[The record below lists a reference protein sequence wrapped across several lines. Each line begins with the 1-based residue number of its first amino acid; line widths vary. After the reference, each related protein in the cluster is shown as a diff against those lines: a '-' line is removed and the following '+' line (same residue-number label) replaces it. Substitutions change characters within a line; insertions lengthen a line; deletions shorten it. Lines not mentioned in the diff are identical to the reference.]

1 MINRFQTWSLIVPV
15 AILAFLIWDVS
26 SRSLAARQ
34 SAEEQFRQGFMV
46 DGSRREGM
54 SDLLGSDVRAALMYS
69 LHSVSDVQALET
81 DAVRFERLDETL
93 GELGFSLRNSRYDFF
108 EAYLVESTPSQQLVL
123 RGRYPTQTNLLGVDV
138 SDTKLF
144 AHVDVAETELFDQVA
159 TISEVASPDELL
171 LIGTPQIVLFDTQ
184 LILQGDENL
193 SSWFLAV
200 RVGFSDLNR
209 SIDLIGQQMSGGA
222 TPLRVI
228 SINAETD
235 ACLAVWEVG
244 VGSLACDAVALSEPV
259 QYRSNYAYGSAKNI
273 TYSIFQPSDA
283 YRAARTPFLAQEP
296 IWRSLMPAGLASL
309 LLLTVLSYLRYR
321 QQNESLQDSFS
332 RSLLDKDSL
341 NGSIHQVLS
350 THLDVMSRFTFAMRA
365 EDMPQGNRR
374 YFDLAIN
381 EFMQAQLS
389 LNTLILQQPP
399 GNLSAY
405 QESSEVDLQEVAE
418 LAQMVLDVTTLDASI
433 ETKFFVSEDLP
444 KQIPG
449 SPSSVQT
456 AVMAA
461 IVLSSEG
468 TDEGS
473 IEVSLWTEKVEGK
486 TCGFLRITDTGVG
499 WGDMSLDA
507 QSVATTE
514 QGRVLGPDGVTRQ
527 ALLTCLQYSDTSLIA
542 QSESEAG
549 NEYVLQLCKVAPIGG

>member
-34 SAEEQFRQGFMV
+34 SAEEQFRRGFMV

-54 SDLLGSDVRAALMYS
+54 RDLLGSDVRAALMYS

-244 VGSLACDAVALSEPV
+244 VGSLACDAAALSEPV
-259 QYRSNYAYGSAKNI
+259 QYRSNYAYGSAKSL

>member
-54 SDLLGSDVRAALMYS
+54 RDLLGSDVRAALMYS

-222 TPLRVI
+222 TPLRII

-244 VGSLACDAVALSEPV
+244 VGSLACDAAALSEPV
-259 QYRSNYAYGSAKNI
+259 QYRSNYAYGSAKSI